1 MLVPASIGGVA
12 VQFVLDTGA
21 EGMLLEPSM
30 AEMLRLPLRGMT
42 RIQGSGGSQ
51 DARLVLL
58 PGLRLGGAA
67 MAAQVVPVAPL
78 PVRFDTV
85 PPVAGLLGSGVL
97 LPFDLDL
104 DVPGRRLGL
113 SLAGDCPTP
122 PGTVLPLELSRSGEA
137 FTSVRVNGQPLVA
150 QLDTGTRPNLMTT
163 AAARRLGIEI
173 PTSANS
179 ARGVDGRTV
188 PLGHTQVRL
197 ALGDGPEMVT
207 PVSIGAVQI
216 ERGEMLLGL
225 ATLGLQRVWIGYGR
239 REISFGRRPSSG

>member
-12 VQFVLDTGA
+12 VHFVLDTGA
-21 EGMLLEPSM
+21 EGILLEPAM
-30 AEMLRLPLRGMT
+30 AEMLQLPLRGMT
-42 RIQGSGGSQ
+42 RIHGSGGSQ

-67 MAAQVVPVAPL
+67 VAAQVVPVAPL
-78 PVRFDTV
+78 PIRLDAV

-122 PGTVLPLELSRSGEA
+122 PGIVLPLELTRSGEA
-137 FTSVRVNGQPLVA
+137 FFPVRVNGQMLVA

-179 ARGVDGRTV
+179 ARGIDGRAI
-188 PLGHTQVRL
+188 PLGHVQVRL
-197 ALGDGPEMVT
+197 ALGDGPEVVT
-207 PVSIGAVQI
+207 PVSVGPVQVA
-216 ERGEMLLGL
+216 RGDMLLGL

-239 REISFGRRPSSG
+239 REISVARRPPSG